1 MKVKDFIYNF
11 CSYIM
16 MFGARKIRNP
26 NKRIILSGK
35 RSVLRNNKGE
45 VIYDMSDDL
54 VTYI

>member
-26 NKRIILSGK
+26 NKRIILSGE